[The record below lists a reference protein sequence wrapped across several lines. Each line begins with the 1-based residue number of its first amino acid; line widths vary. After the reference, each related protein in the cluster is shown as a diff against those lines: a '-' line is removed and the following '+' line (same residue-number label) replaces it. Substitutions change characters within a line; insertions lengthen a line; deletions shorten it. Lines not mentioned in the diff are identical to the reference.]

1 MSQETRI
8 LSVQLAFELGRFY
21 FAKGDFN
28 KAAFYLENSVAAM
41 EKLDDSEDYNNLWY
55 WILSIYRCDVLY
67 IYQIL
72 IFVVK

>member
-41 EKLDDSEDYNNLWY
+41 EQLDDSEDYNNLWY
-55 WILSIYRCDVLY
+55 
-67 IYQIL
+67 
-72 IFVVK
+72 